1 MAAQGRLHFFASS
14 LQRVLH
20 TDTLAAATA
29 PVTARALSLYPP
41 IVASLTA
48 KSKAARRRR
57 EEVYRER
64 VHAAGSVQETLRLL
78 TKLQRMKYVVY
89 PQTLALNAD
98 RWYQH
103 FTKTAFL
110 PKLPEKLPSF
120 PLTTQQEDAGGAS
133 SSNQASWTDGVD
145 LASLRSLVCNAVLQ
159 ENFYLK
165 KKKAFLYREHEL
177 LVAPF
182 LSNLVTIL
190 TSVLAEHNPLL
201 KRSSLGDY
209 KTEIYF
215 DYCIVLQVLP
225 PEIQYKEKVLK
236 ALTVT
241 QNKPTNQKKKIPLLA
256 SWLKEIYSIL
266 TYIFS
271 IACLGEMMRFFSK
284 MHLKH
289 FLSFTGSKVA
299 DPYCYGHTQ
308 FHFVPDKLKR
318 NRFEKANLT
327 DQIEVCLRANAIAS
341 LFAWTGAQAMYQG
354 FWSHAD
360 VTRPFVSQAVITDG
374 KYYSFFCYQLNTL
387 ALTVQTDV
395 NNPRKNIC
403 WGTESM
409 KLYEA
414 VEDDKVEG
422 FNDEVLELLVRFLL
436 NAPNL

>member
-201 KRSSLGDY
+201 KRSSLDF
-209 KTEIYF
+209 K
-215 DYCIVLQVLP
+215 
-225 PEIQYKEKVLK
+225 PEVNFYWLRGEK
-236 ALTVT
+236 TVT
-241 QNKPTNQKKKIPLLA
+241 RGRRKRRVDPIRFQIDDKPHSQIRILKQLPEFVPLEYSAPTEVPVINFEPNKLPLFQRQ
-256 SWLKEIYSIL
+256 YDNN
-266 TYIFS
+266 IF
-271 IACLGEMMRFFSK
+271 I
-284 MHLKH
+284 
-289 FLSFTGSKVA
+289 GSKVA